1 MRSLGRIVRLQ
12 IQRSTLKPGEKPT
25 RGYDPAP
32 ILAVPRLAVGPDG
45 VLGEGPDGSWLVDVH
60 HRAHPHT
67 KNEDG
72 AHGVSLGFTSHY
84 ALMQQRFGDRIVPG
98 CAGENVLVD
107 SEERVTLDDLNS
119 GVAVLG
125 TDGRELV
132 CLDVLQVAHPCRP
145 FSGWALGGMV
155 ETDVLKATLQF
166 LDEGVLLRRSRDGDC
181 LGRRPGGGP
190 AFSLVHPTPIP
201 PSSCTVHTS
210 GPSSP
215 PRTPGGGGSSGT
227 PRTSAGRCG
236 PRAESR
242 AARTARCSTAPGDDS
257 GSRGSAGRPAR
268 CAGSRR
274 ARRCGSRRYG
284 PPGTMRR
291 GAGDGRRACR
301 PWPSPSP
308 EGASA

>member
-1 MRSLGRIVRLQ
+1 MFVSDLEGKILHANDAVSQLFGFRQDEVLEQSLSRFITPGEQPRRVAAEGPGAILGGLLNLNMRSLGRIVRLQ
-12 IQRSTLKPGEKPT
+12 IQRSTLKTGEKPT
-25 RGYDPAP
+25 RVYDPAP

-60 HRAHPHT
+60 HRGHPHT

-166 LDEGVLLRRSRDGDC
+166 LDDGTRGFYCVGVGTGIVSVGD
-181 LGRRPGGGP
+181 RVVVRPL
-190 AFSLVHPTPIP
+190 A
-201 PSSCTVHTS
+201 
-210 GPSSP
+210 
-215 PRTPGGGGSSGT
+215 
-227 PRTSAGRCG
+227 
-236 PRAESR
+236 
-242 AARTARCSTAPGDDS
+242 
-257 GSRGSAGRPAR
+257 
-268 CAGSRR
+268 
-274 ARRCGSRRYG
+274 
-284 PPGTMRR
+284 
-291 GAGDGRRACR
+291 
-301 PWPSPSP
+301 
-308 EGASA
+308 